1 MAVAECFFLLVE
13 LRLLTLLYTFF
24 RNVLESFLVFL
35 NGWFLVLNLELYV
48 FQCFSC
54 TFLFF
59 PDWAALGAT
68 GRAALRKS
76 LKCVEVASVVGHL
89 LRAAALSLG
98 SLPARLALYAVPS
111 ARVGSAWLAW
121 GPLGSRRL
129 GSDGSA
135 RVGSRRL
142 ASARSRRLSCQSCGV
157 PSTPFGS
164 RL

>member
-1 MAVAECFFLLVE
+1 MFFMHVP
-13 LRLLTLLYTFF
+13 
-24 RNVLESFLVFL
+24 
-35 NGWFLVLNLELYV
+35 
-48 FQCFSC
+48 
-54 TFLFF
+54 FF

-76 LKCVEVASVVGHL
+76 LKFVEVASVVGHL